1 MSAIQRT
8 VMLTEKP
15 AINPWFIALAVT
27 LATFMEL
34 LDTSIANVSL
44 PYIAG
49 GLGRSFDEVTW
60 ILTTYLVANAVVL
73 PMSAW
78 LSRVFGR
85 KRYYL
90 GCVALFTLT
99 SFFCGLAPTLG
110 IMLSSRVLQGLAGG
124 GLAPVSQ
131 AILVDTFPPAKRASA
146 FALYTIVI
154 VTAPAIGPVL
164 GGWITDNY
172 SWRWIFF
179 INIPVGLL
187 AVFLSSRLIKN
198 PQAFEAESASVRTN
212 GGTLRFKCGRI

>member
-1 MSAIQRT
+1 MSD
-8 VMLTEKP
+8 VKP
-15 AINPWFIALAVT
+15 AINPWFIAVTVT

-34 LDTSIANVSL
+34 LDTSIANVAL
-44 PYIAG
+44 PYIGG
-49 GLGRSFDEVTW
+49 GLGRSYDEVTW
-60 ILTTYLVANAVVL
+60 ILTTYLVANAVIL

-85 KRYYL
+85 KTYYL

-99 SFFCGLAPTLG
+99 SLFCGLAPSLG

-179 INIPVGLL
+179 INIPIGFLS
-187 AVFLSSRLIKN
+187 FYLSSRLVKD
-198 PQAFEAESASVRTN
+198 PPAFEAERASVRTN
-212 GGTLRFKCGRI
+212 GKLHVDGIGITLIRPA

>member
-1 MSAIQRT
+1 
-8 VMLTEKP
+8 
-15 AINPWFIALAVT
+15 
-27 LATFMEL
+27 
-34 LDTSIANVSL
+34 DTSIANVSL

-49 GLGRSFDEVTW
+49 GLGRSYDEVTW

-90 GCVALFTLT
+90 ACVALFTLT

-172 SWRWIFF
+172 TWRWIFF
-179 INIPVGLL
+179 INIPIGLL
-187 AVFLSSRLIKN
+187 SIFLSGRLLKD
-198 PQAFEAESASVRTN
+198 PPAFAEQRKTVRDAKGKLNVDSV
-212 GGTLRFKCGRI
+212 GIALVAVGSGALEIL